1 LWLLPLPDTKARLK
15 ALGHL
20 PVALLVVVALHQLG
34 ATVYGDLTPWLGG
47 GFGMFATLDTPGNRV
62 ISAHLLEPDFRREI
76 VIPESLSD
84 AAERARAFPTRR
96 RLTELAG
103 RLAANPQYSRHT
115 AEAVELSVWRI
126 RPKPE
131 PIRTVRVNIDR

>member
-1 LWLLPLPDTKARLK
+1 
-15 ALGHL
+15 
-20 PVALLVVVALHQLG
+20 VALHQLG

-96 RLTELAG
+96 RLAELAR
-103 RLAANPQYSRHT
+103 RLAANPQYNRRT
-115 AEAVELSVWRI
+115 AEAVQLTVWRI
-126 RPKPE
+126 RPNPE
-131 PIRTVRVNIDR
+131 PIRTVRVDIDH

>member
-1 LWLLPLPDTKARLK
+1 MPLQGTKARLK
-15 ALGHL
+15 AIGHL
-20 PVALLVVVALHQLG
+20 PVALLVLVALHQLG

-76 VIPESLSD
+76 VIPESLCD
-84 AAERARAFPTRR
+84 AAERVRAFPTRR

-103 RLAANPQYSRHT
+103 RLAANPQYNGRT

-126 RPKPE
+126 RPSPE
-131 PIRTVRVNIDR
+131 PIRTVRVNIDH

>member
-1 LWLLPLPDTKARLK
+1 
-15 ALGHL
+15 
-20 PVALLVVVALHQLG
+20 VALHQLG

-62 ISAHLLEPDFRREI
+62 ISAHLLERDFRREI

-96 RLTELAG
+96 RLAELA
-103 RLAANPQYSRHT
+103 RLLAANPQYNRPT
-115 AEAVELSVWRI
+115 AEAVQLTVWRI
-126 RPKPE
+126 RPNPE
-131 PIRTVRVNIDR
+131 PIRTVRVDIDH